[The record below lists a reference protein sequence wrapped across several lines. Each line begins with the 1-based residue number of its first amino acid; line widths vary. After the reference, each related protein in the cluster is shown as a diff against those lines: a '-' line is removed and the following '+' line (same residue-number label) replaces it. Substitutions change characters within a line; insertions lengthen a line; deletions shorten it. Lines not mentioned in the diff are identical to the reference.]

1 MIALHINVQ
10 YAAHMQ
16 ALFLFQPYAG
26 IMATKSNLRRLR
38 EAAGLSVRELARQVN
53 ESATN
58 VSYWERSGQ
67 IPRSDVLA
75 AMAKALGVTVEQL
88 LGETQPRRVAGPG
101 GKVRQAFEAVSKLP
115 RRQQAHVLKVVHAL
129 VAQSSEN

>member
-1 MIALHINVQ
+1 
-10 YAAHMQ
+10 
-16 ALFLFQPYAG
+16 
-26 IMATKSNLRRLR
+26 MATKSNLRRLR

-75 AMAKALGVTVEQL
+75 PMAKALGVTVHDL
-88 LGETQPRRVAGPG
+88 LGEPKPGRAVAPG

-115 RRQQAHVLKVVHAL
+115 RRQQEHVLKVVNAL
-129 VAQSSEN
+129 VAQASEN